1 MNISDEQLSAFLDA
15 ALADSEMQLIREHLA
30 EDENLVARLAD
41 LAMVDPIVQ
50 QHYAQ
55 IDQQPLPETLLALLQ
70 HDTTLPK
77 TDSDNVI
84 YLSRWQHVQQQWQR
98 YAAAVACVALFG
110 GYGISQLN
118 SPEPGS
124 MLAIQPAVQQHL
136 SQSVSGQTY
145 DVTGQQLTPQL
156 SFVNQDGDFC
166 RQYSLQSASE
176 RSEHIACQQQGQ
188 WQLKASIASLPVMA
202 QTGYQ
207 TASGGSALDAML
219 DQFMVGPAL
228 TLAEEQQRLK
238 K

>member
-30 EDENLVARLAD
+30 DDESLVARLAD

-55 IDQQPLPETLLALLQ
+55 IDQQPLPEKVLALLQ
-70 HDTTLPK
+70 HDTTMPK

-118 SPEPGS
+118 SSEPGS